1 MSDALNTAEA
11 VVDILGGTRAVA
23 KLTGRSDPAVSNW
36 RKANSFP
43 ANTYLTL
50 KFVLG
55 RDLVRTP
62 SNAFAANLA
71 AVAGNEAKHFAMA
84 FAAEAAVTVAHDANS
99 EDWPMPQSE

>member
-1 MSDALNTAEA
+1 MLAPIIFGA
-11 VVDILGGTRAVA
+11 A
-23 KLTGRSDPAVSNW
+23 KPQIISNG
-36 RKANSFP
+36 
-43 ANTYLTL
+43 
-50 KFVLG
+50 FVLG